1 MALILLHP
9 LPSVL
14 APVNPPHPTKTA
26 CRHRQEHPG
35 IHNHHGKVGSIQL
48 RVLDPT
54 HKRPCE
60 RAANHVPHPSN
71 RRQHSVVRIVEL
83 IAKVAPLDRVDQRR
97 EHAEHAAIHDVV
109 RNPNRPLVRLCRPQP
124 Q

>member
-54 HKRPCE
+54 HKRP
-60 RAANHVPHPSN
+60 SN